1 MADWFV
7 RIGGLVNGG
16 CTAGRGRAHS
26 TSTIGGLRR
35 RSASGWWSRRA
46 QATRFTSASEVTHF
60 GSARKRRRL
69 CACVAAVRRV
79 RSAELGWVDT
89 GQPTRR
95 PLVPYGG
102 GGGRPGADEGQVAG
116 QRDRLRA
123 ARAPLLLV

>member
-60 GSARKRRRL
+60 GSARERRRL
-69 CACVAAVRRV
+69 CACVAAVRACAGCGRPSWVGWTPDSRRAGGRLFHTAAAGAGRV
-79 RSAELGWVDT
+79 
-89 GQPTRR
+89 PTR
-95 PLVPYGG
+95 GK
-102 GGGRPGADEGQVAG
+102 
-116 QRDRLRA
+116 
-123 ARAPLLLV
+123 